1 MTHRNVASR
10 RVAAF
15 VAVAAV
21 VVTWFVVAP
30 HLGHLR
36 LWPTILLV
44 SIVVMPGT
52 LLLALIALP
61 LWSRRWLF
69 PAAVALGL
77 IAFGCSVA
85 APADRTG
92 AVYAAYAKL
101 PADDQAAVKAGLNG
115 RDAPRIGSY
124 ARHAGPNTSSDAGNG
139 WALAANFAKLWA
151 AIFAGWAFIRLF
163 EELSWVVL
171 IAVVIPL
178 VDILS
183 VYRGPT
189 KAITEHHF
197 HVYTAVAIA
206 FLVPGGAAAYLGPPD
221 VLFYALFLAAAQR
234 FGLRVV
240 WTWASMTGMY
250 ALTVIIATAAHVGGL
265 PALPFLSV
273 GFLAPNADL
282 LWRRLRRPVAS
293 TI

>member
-1 MTHRNVASR
+1 VVGRAASVLASR

-15 VAVAAV
+15 VVAAAV

-30 HLGHLR
+30 HLARLD
-36 LWPTILLV
+36 LWPAILLV

-61 LWSRRWLF
+61 LWRERWLF

-77 IAFGCSVA
+77 IAFGCA
-85 APADRTG
+85 
-92 AVYAAYAKL
+92 
-101 PADDQAAVKAGLNG
+101 QAGWGLAG
-115 RDAPRIGSY
+115 
-124 ARHAGPNTSSDAGNG
+124 
-139 WALAANFAKLWA
+139 NFAKLWA

-183 VYRGPT
+183 VYQGPT

-197 HVYTAVAIA
+197 HIYTAVAIA
-206 FLVPGGAAAYLGPPD
+206 FLVPGGAAASLGPPD

-234 FGLRVV
+234 WGLRIG
-240 WTWASMTGMY
+240 WTWVSMTSMY
-250 ALTVIIATAAHVGGL
+250 GLTVIIATAAHVGGL
-265 PALPFLSV
+265 PALPFLSF
-273 GFLAPNADL
+273 GFLATNADL
-282 LWRRLRRPVAS
+282 LWRRLRRPA
-293 TI
+293 TT